1 MFTSREFFG
10 ILGPVIIDQFFMYL
24 ISMLT
29 TAMISASS
37 QDSVSAVSLVNPI
50 LFLVMALFGA
60 VANGGTVVVAQYKGK
75 GNPLRVRQA
84 AGQSVLATFIVAA
97 MAAVL
102 LCLLANP
109 IVMLLFGTAGESV
122 CGRATE
128 YLIGMAISFLPFSFY
143 SASFSAL
150 RGVGDSKSCLR
161 LTIIINVI
169 HLVLSMIFLNVMH
182 LDIFGTILS
191 YFLARIVGG
200 ATALYSLMNKH
211 GQISVRFSDI
221 FRFEPK
227 LLKSIFRMGIPFAIE
242 QCFYNGGTVIVQTY
256 MVQLGNIAVAANAIA
271 NSVFSL
277 IYAAGFAVSVVTLTV
292 TGQCIGAGEIALAKY
307 YGRRMEWLGNAIC
320 TLSVIVILPLMPF
333 LLMLYAPEAQT
344 LPVIYP
350 LLWIGSAFMPFVW
363 SGANVMSNTLRAAG
377 DANFTSV
384 TSLVCMW
391 VARVGLGYLLALPLG
406 LGINGVWIAMGIEWV
421 IKTIV
426 FRIRFRGDKWYCNK
440 VVEE

>member
-84 AGQSVLATFIVAA
+84 ARTVPFWRRLLLRPWRRFCCACLLIR
-97 MAAVL
+97 L
-102 LCLLANP
+102 LCCSSAP
-109 IVMLLFGTAGESV
+109 RGESV

-211 GQISVRFSDI
+211 GQIGVRFSDI

-256 MVQLGNIAVAANAIA
+256 MVQLGNIAVAANANRQLRIQSDLCGGLCRERGNA
-271 NSVFSL
+271 YRYRTVHRRRRNCACKTLWPPYGMARQCNMHAFRDCDS
-277 IYAAGFAVSVVTLTV
+277 AADAVSFDAVCA
-292 TGQCIGAGEIALAKY
+292 GGADASGYLSAFVDWFRLHAVCMVRAPMSCRIRCALRAM
-307 YGRRMEWLGNAIC
+307 R
-320 TLSVIVILPLMPF
+320 IL
-333 LLMLYAPEAQT
+333 LLLPRLYACGWRASALDICLHCRLVSAST
-344 LPVIYP
+344 ACGLP
-350 LLWIGSAFMPFVW
+350 WA
-363 SGANVMSNTLRAAG
+363 
-377 DANFTSV
+377 
-384 TSLVCMW
+384 
-391 VARVGLGYLLALPLG
+391 
-406 LGINGVWIAMGIEWV
+406 
-421 IKTIV
+421 
-426 FRIRFRGDKWYCNK
+426 
-440 VVEE
+440 

>member
-211 GQISVRFSDI
+211 GQIGVRFSDI

-256 MVQLGNIAVAANAIA
+256 MVQLGNIAVAANAP
-271 NSVFSL
+271 
-277 IYAAGFAVSVVTLTV
+277 Y
-292 TGQCIGAGEIALAKY
+292 
-307 YGRRMEWLGNAIC
+307 
-320 TLSVIVILPLMPF
+320 
-333 LLMLYAPEAQT
+333 
-344 LPVIYP
+344 
-350 LLWIGSAFMPFVW
+350 SA
-363 SGANVMSNTLRAAG
+363 
-377 DANFTSV
+377 
-384 TSLVCMW
+384 
-391 VARVGLGYLLALPLG
+391 
-406 LGINGVWIAMGIEWV
+406 
-421 IKTIV
+421 
-426 FRIRFRGDKWYCNK
+426 
-440 VVEE
+440 

>member
-1 MFTSREFFG
+1 
-10 ILGPVIIDQFFMYL
+10 
-24 ISMLT
+24 
-29 TAMISASS
+29 
-37 QDSVSAVSLVNPI
+37 
-50 LFLVMALFGA
+50 
-60 VANGGTVVVAQYKGK
+60 
-75 GNPLRVRQA
+75 
-84 AGQSVLATFIVAA
+84 

-211 GQISVRFSDI
+211 GQIGVRFSDI

-292 TGQCIGAGEIALAKY
+292 TGQCIGAGEIALAKH

-350 LLWIGSAFMPFVW
+350 LCGSVPLLCRLYGPEPTSCRIRCA
-363 SGANVMSNTLRAAG
+363 LRAMRI
-377 DANFTSV
+377 
-384 TSLVCMW
+384 L
-391 VARVGLGYLLALPLG
+391 LPLPRLYACGWRASALDICSHCRLVSASTVCG
-406 LGINGVWIAMGIEWV
+406 LPWA
-421 IKTIV
+421 
-426 FRIRFRGDKWYCNK
+426 
-440 VVEE
+440 